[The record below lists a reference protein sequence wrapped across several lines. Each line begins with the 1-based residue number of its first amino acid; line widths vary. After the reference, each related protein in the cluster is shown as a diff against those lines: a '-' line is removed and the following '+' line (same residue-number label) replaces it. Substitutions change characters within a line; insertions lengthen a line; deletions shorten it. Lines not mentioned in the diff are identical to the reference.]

1 MGTRRIT
8 MKIKN
13 MIDSE
18 LAPFG
23 IIVLCIGLSIVFHF
37 LRK

>member
-1 MGTRRIT
+1 MKI
-8 MKIKN
+8 KIKN

-18 LAPFG
+18 FAPFG
-23 IIVLCIGLSIVFHF
+23 IIVLCIALTIVFHF

>member
-1 MGTRRIT
+1 

-23 IIVLCIGLSIVFHF
+23 VIVLCIILTIVFHF